1 MKFRLNAAQSGGISI
16 CIFLVLCIILLH
28 YPFGSYHT
36 SIRKVEKFGYGPCPD
51 YSLITQEFLDK
62 AGLKEL
68 APISEQEKRCSD
80 SYKTVKEPF
89 TRWYSKDAVLPAL
102 ASTRDTLIAILIIV
116 LAGGLWVWLFR
127 GRKTI
132 A

>member
-1 MKFRLNAAQSGGISI
+1 MKLRLNTTQSSGISV
-16 CIFLVLCIILLH
+16 CVFLVLCIFLLH
-28 YPFGSYHT
+28 YPFGNYHT
-36 SIRKVEKFGYGPCPD
+36 STMKVDKFGYGPCPD
-51 YSLITQEFLDK
+51 YSQITKAFLDK

-68 APISEQEKRCSD
+68 AAISEQEKRCSD
-80 SYKTVKEPF
+80 SYKTVREPF